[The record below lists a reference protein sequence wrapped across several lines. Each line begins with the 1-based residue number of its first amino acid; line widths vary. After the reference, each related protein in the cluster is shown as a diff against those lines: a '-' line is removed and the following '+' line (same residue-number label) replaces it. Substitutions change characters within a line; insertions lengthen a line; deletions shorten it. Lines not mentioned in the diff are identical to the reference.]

1 MYSCWVFDI
10 YSCEIN
16 IQYAKTD
23 WFFSLLQALVLGH
36 LHGGEAHHVQQNVW
50 TEIGSFKDLL
60 GPEINIM
67 GQFLGPETERMC
79 QFLCPETDIK
89 GERYYIVSILRLW
102 KLKLRPKCGK
112 SLSQSQQRDWQ
123 SFITGVGL

>member
-36 LHGGEAHHVQQNVW
+36 LHGGEAHHVQHNVW
-50 TEIGSFKDLL
+50 GEEVIG
-60 GPEINIM
+60 
-67 GQFLGPETERMC
+67 
-79 QFLCPETDIK
+79 
-89 GERYYIVSILRLW
+89 LRIIILW
-102 KLKLRPKCGK
+102 KRL
-112 SLSQSQQRDWQ
+112 
-123 SFITGVGL
+123 